1 MVERA
6 QLLVLVKRMGY
17 RQTARWVEKHPVV
30 VEGNTY
36 LASFSIFGTFQ
47 YCLQDPE
54 HWSHT
59 YS

>member
-30 VEGNTY
+30 VEGNSS
-36 LASFSIFGTFQ
+36 SFSIFGMFQ

-54 HWSHT
+54 HWSHS